1 MCVPRATL
9 LTLKRDRW
17 THNGV
22 VNPSTRLR
30 VLLLEDDA
38 FTRMTLE
45 AFVSSLGHDVVGSA
59 STITEALDAARAAHP
74 DVAVVDL
81 DLGVG
86 PTGVDAAHGLRGVN
100 PNMGI
105 LVLSSYLDPLVMGKR
120 ARPLPRGSRFLS
132 KQQLGDADRLN
143 DGLLGSMTVEG
154 VPETTASPLDL
165 TQTQI
170 EIMRLVSRG
179 LSNQEI
185 AQRLWLTESGVR
197 RAISR
202 LLRKFELEAS
212 KDVNPRVLLS
222 RAYASMSGGL
232 VSDD

>member
-1 MCVPRATL
+1 M
-9 LTLKRDRW
+9 
-17 THNGV
+17 
-22 VNPSTRLR
+22 TRLR
-30 VLLLEDDA
+30 VLLLEDDD

-45 AFVSSLGHDVVGSA
+45 ALVSSLGHDVVGSA
-59 STITEALDAARAAHP
+59 PTIIKALDVARAVHP

-86 PTGVDAAHGLRGVN
+86 PTGVDAAHGLRSVD

-105 LVLSSYLDPLVMGKR
+105 LVLSSYIDPLVMGKR
-120 ARPLPRGSRFLS
+120 ARPLPPGSRFLS

-143 DGLLGSMTVEG
+143 DCLLGSMTVESA
-154 VPETTASPLDL
+154 PDTSASPLDL

-212 KDVNPRVLLS
+212 KDINPRVLLA
-222 RAYASMSGGL
+222 RAYANMSGGL
-232 VSDD
+232 ASDD